1 VTTADALFK
10 AFRTSVLALP
20 LSGLDLPII
29 TPHDALFGQATVF
42 GYNQYGKAA
51 LGYLALKDL
60 MGDAAFRTALH
71 TFMARWNGK
80 RPLPWDMFNSFNDAG
95 VGNYDWFFRNWF
107 FSYNHMDLAVD
118 GVRSAGGVQTVA
130 VRNPGGMAVPFDL
143 VLTFADGSSERVHRT
158 PAAWQAD
165 GRKTEVPV
173 AAGKTLKSVT
183 LDTGIFVDAN
193 PGDNAWKAEPAGN
206 R

>member
-1 VTTADALFK
+1 
-10 AFRTSVLALP
+10 
-20 LSGLDLPII
+20 
-29 TPHDALFGQATVF
+29 
-42 GYNQYGKAA
+42 
-51 LGYLALKDL
+51 

-107 FSYNHMDLAVD
+107 FSYNYSDLAVD

-173 AAGKTLKSVT
+173 AAGKTLQSVT